1 MKILIVSDFW
11 QPLNMNIYRGGAES
25 YTMSTWKALL
35 NQGYDAWLL
44 TTKDVE
50 FIHPKLITWQDLSK
64 ETFTKQNPGKRYTP
78 GAEFDSVIPEII
90 GHKFDVILT
99 SCASVRL
106 VRKIVQCK
114 VPVLHVTHTII
125 VYRNDPE
132 RFKAFNE
139 IKQSHPLRAITVSNY
154 TKNNINTV
162 VPGYIDD
169 VVYPTY
175 SESRWG
181 PPVTYDS
188 KRLIYTGRVTKTKH
202 VDVLLD
208 NFKGSEYKVLVVGD
222 PQYHSGSEYEW
233 FQTVFKPTT
242 EQFPNIVHIN
252 NIPHDRLFPLIS
264 NSAGLIVPCHDE
276 SFSLSAFEAQKLGVP
291 VMHIK
296 SKVGSLEE
304 YVIDGKTGILIDS
317 YRKRKPAL
325 RNEILSR
332 VNELTSLDRNFI
344 YNHFLSNYSEKK
356 FINNLL
362 VQLREAMCL

>member
-11 QPLNMNIYRGGAES
+11 QPLNMDYYRGGAES
-25 YTMSTWKALL
+25 YTMSTWKALM
-35 NQGYDAWLL
+35 NHGYDAWLL

-50 FIHPKLITWQDLSK
+50 FSHPKLMTWNDLSK
-64 ETFTKQNPGKRYTP
+64 ESFTRRYPEKRYIP
-78 GAEFDSVIPEII
+78 GAEFDSVIPSIKS
-90 GHKFDVILT
+90 HNFDVILT

-106 VRKIVQCK
+106 VRKIVQCGI
-114 VPVLHVTHTII
+114 PVLHVSHTII
-125 VYRNDPE
+125 VYRNDPD

-139 IKQSHPLRAITVSNY
+139 IKQSYPLRAITVSNY
-154 TKNNINTV
+154 TKNNINNV

-175 SESRWG
+175 TEYKFC
-181 PPVTYDS
+181 PPITFDS
-188 KRLIYTGRVTKTKH
+188 KQLVYTGRVTKTKH

-208 NFKGSEYKVLVVGD
+208 NFKDSEFRVLVIGDYQNHSSEYKWYL
-222 PQYHSGSEYEW
+222 E
-233 FQTVFKPTT
+233 VFKPTI
-242 EQFPNIVHIN
+242 EKSPNIIHIP
-252 NIPHDRLFPLIS
+252 NIPHERLFPIIN

-325 RNEILSR
+325 REEILHKARDLS
-332 VNELTSLDRNFI
+332 TLDRNFI
-344 YNHFLSNYSEKK
+344 YDHFQDNYSEKK
-356 FINNLL
+356 FIDNLL
-362 VQLREAMCL
+362 VQLTEARRL